1 MQTLVRMVLPALL
14 PLALTAQGPWQRITV
29 PSVREV
35 AAAFQTPPP
44 EYGLVHW
51 AIWGGELTE
60 ARIVR
65 ELDQLKAN
73 GISVIVIGPARGI
86 SPRYLSPEYFERI
99 RFAVEELRR
108 RGMRAWIAD
117 EGTYPSGF
125 AGGKISSDYPALR
138 MQGLAAAER
147 IEVPVGQTLSR
158 KLSPQTLG
166 ALAVNRSDNPSL
178 ALDTSSGELRWTAPE
193 GPWEVL
199 LIQPQFRTSP
209 TRYVHHPTGGKDTT
223 NSLIDYLN
231 PEATRA
237 FLTTTHEE
245 YKKYFGAEF
254 GKTVLG
260 FFGDEPDFS
269 DFIPWTPRML
279 AEFQQRKGY
288 DIELYLPW
296 FFSARMPEEAQRAKA
311 DYWDVWSDLFRDNFF
326 KVQADW
332 CARNN
337 MEYLVHLNHE
347 ELMMWLVRSEG
358 DFFKC
363 MRYVQVP
370 GVDNLGQTG
379 PGIVADFPKLAGSAA
394 HLFGRPRAWTEEG
407 GGFGRAGSPERARW
421 VFDHQLVRGI
431 NLLWIRGL
439 TTSSPEPLAAFIR
452 YGNRASY
459 LMSIGRP
466 AAEIALY
473 HPTTSLWLGDEDA
486 NRSTLEIT
494 QQLMEQ
500 QRDFDFVDEQSLA
513 SLMSLEGGAFKNLSG
528 QSYRAVV
535 IPSSSVISRDALE
548 LLRVFAKLGG
558 QVVFLGRTPSL
569 VVDKTFLKA
578 GGPPD
583 LSWATLEPSGQVTPR
598 VLEALPPPDVALD
611 RPCPA
616 LKYMHRS
623 WRDADLYFF
632 FNESGEKQSRT
643 ALVAGSGRAQLWD
656 AATGRIDAQA
666 GAPVVGGSLPVP
678 LAFEPYESKFIVIGP
693 LPPARVR

>member
-1 MQTLVRMVLPALL
+1 MKTLVRMVLPALL
-14 PLALTAQGPWQRITV
+14 PLVLTAQGPWQRITV
-29 PSVREV
+29 PSSREV
-35 AAAFQTPPP
+35 AAAFQVPPP
-44 EYGLVHW
+44 EYGVVHW

-108 RGMRAWIAD
+108 RGMRVWIAD

-125 AGGKISSDYPALR
+125 AGGKVSSDYPQLR

-147 IEVPVGQTLSR
+147 IEVPARQTLSR

-166 ALAVNRSDNPSL
+166 ALAVNRSDNRSL
-178 ALDTSSGELRWTAPE
+178 ALDTSSGELQWTAPE
-193 GPWEVL
+193 GQWEVL

-237 FLTTTHEE
+237 FLMTTHEE

-279 AEFQQRKGY
+279 AEFSQRKGY
-288 DIELYLPW
+288 DIRPYLPW
-296 FFSARMPEEAQRAKA
+296 FFAARMPEEAQRAKA

-370 GVDNLGQTG
+370 GVDNLNQTG

-394 HLFGRPRAWTEEG
+394 HLFGRSRAWTEEG
-407 GGFGRAGSPERARW
+407 AGFGRAGSPERGKW

-473 HPTTSLWLGDEDA
+473 HPTTSMWLGDEDA
-486 NRSTLEIT
+486 NRSILEIT

-513 SLMSLEGGAFKNLSG
+513 SLMSLEGGAFKNLSD

-535 IPSSSVISRDALE
+535 IPSSSAISRDALE

-569 VVDKTFLKA
+569 VVEKTFLKA

-598 VLEALPPPDVALD
+598 VLEALPRPDVALD

-643 ALVAGSGRAQLWD
+643 ALVEGRGRAQLWD
-656 AATGRIDAQA
+656 AATGRIEALAGAQA
-666 GAPVVGGSLPVP
+666 VGGSLPVP
-678 LAFEPYESKFIVIGP
+678 LTFEPYESKFIVIGP
-693 LPPARVR
+693 LPAGRVR